1 MSQENVEIVRKVND
15 AFNRG
20 DLDAWLGFLSPD
32 VVWEPLPLVG
42 FRDVY
47 RGRAEARQ
55 WLEQLTEVIEEVH
68 LKIEEITPLNDD
80 AVLNELT
87 AIARGRGSG
96 LPWEQRIWEIVWF
109 AEGLITRRQPFSN
122 RAEALE
128 AAGLRE

>member
-1 MSQENVEIVRKVND
+1 MPQENVEVARKAID

-20 DLDAWLGFLSPD
+20 DVDAWLGFLSPD

-55 WLEQLTEVIEEVH
+55 WLEQLTEAFEAHLEIEQ
-68 LKIEEITPLNDD
+68 ITPLHDD

-87 AIARGRGSG
+87 AIGRGRGSG